1 MEEVKIETT
10 ERKINHFMEELSRIT
25 RSIKLIKE
33 GNTHVKQ
40 TGECRLEVIK
50 KVAFNLNEDCK
61 NM

>member
-1 MEEVKIETT
+1 MKEVNIETT

-25 RSIKLIKE
+25 RSIKLIKD

-50 KVAFNLNEDCK
+50 KIAAQLNEECK
-61 NM
+61 LM